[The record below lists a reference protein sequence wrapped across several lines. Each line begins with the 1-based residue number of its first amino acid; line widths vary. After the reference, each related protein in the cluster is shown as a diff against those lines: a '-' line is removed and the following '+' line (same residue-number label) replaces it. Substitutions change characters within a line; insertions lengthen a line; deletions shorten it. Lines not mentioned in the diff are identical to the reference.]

1 MPSEHSSNH
10 PAHATGL
17 VDWPAVQAEALEVL
31 RAYLRID
38 TSNPPGREE
47 AAARYLAGLLEAEGV
62 PIEVIEVAPER
73 VALVARLTGD
83 GSRPALMLS
92 NHLDVV
98 PVQREFWS
106 VDPFGGEIRGGR
118 IYGRGA
124 IDMKS
129 VGVMHLFALLL
140 LKRLGVPLA
149 RDVVFLAAPDE
160 EAGSAHGMAWLV
172 EHRRDLLDP
181 SRVAC
186 SLNEGAS
193 GMPDFGGRP
202 AHLFEIAV
210 SEKAMAPLRL
220 RVVGTPGHGSK
231 PAPGNPILP
240 LLRALDRLTSW
251 DRRVELTP
259 ATRAYLERLRAGG
272 IVEDPDDLHAI
283 ERDVRSSPDTEAAF
297 TNTLNATML
306 RAGVKNNVI
315 PAVAEAEVDCRLLAG
330 TDPEA
335 WRRQVVERIDDAR
348 VEVTFIY
355 EHEPEPSVSAWD
367 TEMSALIETVL
378 REAFEDAVVVPSTA
392 IVGTDNRFLRPLG
405 IPSYG
410 FIPCLLSQAE
420 RDGFHAND
428 EFLTVENFNLGLE
441 VMFEVVRRFCIA
453 E

>member
-1 MPSEHSSNH
+1 M
-10 PAHATGL
+10 A
-17 VDWPAVQAEALEVL
+17 
-31 RAYLRID
+31 I
-38 TSNPPGREE
+38 
-47 AAARYLAGLLEAEGV
+47 
-62 PIEVIEVAPER
+62 
-73 VALVARLTGD
+73 VARLAGD
-83 GSRPALMLS
+83 GARRALMLS

-106 VDPFGGEIRGGR
+106 VDPFGAEVRDGR

-129 VGVMHLFALLL
+129 VGVMHLVAMVL
-140 LKRLGVPLA
+140 LKRLGLPLA
-149 RDVVFLAAPDE
+149 RDLVFLAAPDE
-160 EAGSAHGMAWLV
+160 EAGSSQGMAWLV
-172 EHRRDLLDP
+172 KHRRDLFEIE
-181 SRVAC
+181 C

-193 GMPDFGGRP
+193 GMPDFGGRE

-240 LLRALDRLTSW
+240 LLAALERLTSW
-251 DRRVELTP
+251 ARHVELTP
-259 ATRAYLERLRAGG
+259 ATRGYLERLQAGG
-272 IVEDPDDLHAI
+272 IIADAS
-283 ERDVRSSPDTEAAF
+283 DVAAVGAAVRTSPDTEAAF
-297 TNTLNATML
+297 TNTLNATMT

-330 TDPEA
+330 TDPEE
-335 WRRQVVERIDDAR
+335 WRSQVVERIGDER
-348 VEVTFIY
+348 VEVSFIY
-355 EHEPEPSVSAWD
+355 EHEPKPAVSAWG
-367 TEMSALIETVL
+367 TEMSGLIESVL

-392 IVGTDNRFLRPLG
+392 IVGTDNRFLRALG

-410 FIPCLLSQAE
+410 FIPCLLSQEE

-441 VMFEVVRRFCIA
+441 VMFEVVRRFCA
-453 E
+453 AG

>member
-1 MPSEHSSNH
+1 MPSEEPTPSST
-10 PAHATGL
+10 PP
-17 VDWPAVQAEALEVL
+17 VDWASVRAEALEVL

-47 AAARYLAGLLEAEGV
+47 AAARYLGRLLDAEGIPV
-62 PIEVIEVAPER
+62 EYIETTPGR
-73 VALVARLTGD
+73 VALVARLAGD

-106 VDPFGGEIRGGR
+106 VDPFGAEIRDGR

-129 VGVMHLFALLL
+129 VGVMHLIALVL
-140 LKRLGVPLA
+140 LKRLGIPLA

-160 EAGSAHGMAWLV
+160 EAGSSHGMAWLV
-172 EHRRDLLDP
+172 EHRPDLFD
-181 SRVAC
+181 VAC

-193 GMPDFGGRP
+193 GMPDFGGRD

-210 SEKAMAPLRL
+210 TEKAMSPLHL

-231 PAPGNPILP
+231 PAPGNPIVP
-240 LLRALDRLTSW
+240 LVRALERLTSW
-251 DRRVELTP
+251 DRPVELTA
-259 ATRAYLERLRAGG
+259 ATGAYLDRLEAGG
-272 IVEDPDDLHAI
+272 VIEDASDGAAI
-283 ERDVRSSPDTEAAF
+283 ESDVKASPDTEAAF
-297 TNTLNATML
+297 TNTINATIVS
-306 RAGVKNNVI
+306 AGVKNNVI

-330 TDPEA
+330 TDPEE
-335 WRRQVVERIDDAR
+335 WRRQVIERIGDDR

-355 EHEPEPSVSAWD
+355 DHEPEPSVSAWD
-367 TEMSALIETVL
+367 TEMSSLIETVL

-410 FIPCLLSQAE
+410 FIPCLLSQEE

-441 VMFEVVRRFCIA
+441 VMFEVVRRFCA
-453 E
+453 AA

>member
-1 MPSEHSSNH
+1 MPAEEPTPSST
-10 PAHATGL
+10 PA
-17 VDWPAVQAEALEVL
+17 VDWASVRAEALEIL

-47 AAARYLAGLLEAEGV
+47 AAARYLGGLLEAEGI
-62 PIEVIEVAPER
+62 PTEYIEIAPER
-73 VALVARLTGD
+73 VTLVARLAGD
-83 GSRPALMLS
+83 GSLPALMLS

-98 PVQREFWS
+98 PVQREFWT
-106 VDPFGGEIRGGR
+106 VDPFGAEVRDGR

-129 VGVMHLFALLL
+129 VGVMHLIAVLL
-140 LKRLGVPLA
+140 LKRLGIPLA

-160 EAGSAHGMAWLV
+160 EAGSTHGMAWLV
-172 EHRRDLLDP
+172 EHRRELFDP
-181 SRVAC
+181 LAVAC

-193 GMPDFGGRP
+193 GMPDFGGRD

-210 SEKAMAPLRL
+210 SEKAMSPLRL

-231 PAPGNPILP
+231 PAPGNPIVP
-240 LLRALDRLTSW
+240 LIRALERLTSW
-251 DRRVELTP
+251 DRHVELTP
-259 ATRAYLERLRAGG
+259 ATRAYLERLEAGG
-272 IVEDPDDLHAI
+272 IIADASDVAAI
-283 ERDVRSSPDTEAAF
+283 EADVKRSPDTEAAF
-297 TNTLNATML
+297 TNTINATIV

-330 TDPEA
+330 TDPDE
-335 WRRQVVERIDDAR
+335 WRRQVVERIDDDR
-348 VEVTFIY
+348 IEVTFIY
-355 EHEPEPSVSAWD
+355 DHEPEPSVSDWA
-367 TEMSALIETVL
+367 TEMSGLIETVL

-410 FIPCLLSQAE
+410 FIPCLLSQEE

-428 EFLTVENFNLGLE
+428 EYLTIENFNLGLE
-441 VMFEVVRRFCIA
+441 VMYEVVRRFCA
-453 E
+453 RTD

>member
-1 MPSEHSSNH
+1 MPAEQPAPSST
-10 PAHATGL
+10 PP
-17 VDWPAVQAEALEVL
+17 VDWASVRAEALEIL

-47 AAARYLAGLLEAEGV
+47 AAARYLGGLLEAEGI
-62 PIEVIEVAPER
+62 PTEYIEIAPER
-73 VALVARLTGD
+73 VALVARLAGD
-83 GSRPALMLS
+83 GSRRALMLS

-106 VDPFGGEIRGGR
+106 VDPFGAEVRDGR

-129 VGVMHLFALLL
+129 VGVMHLVAMVL
-140 LKRLGVPLA
+140 LKRLGLPLA

-160 EAGSAHGMAWLV
+160 EAGSSQGMAWLV
-172 EHRRDLLDP
+172 QRRRDLFDIE
-181 SRVAC
+181 C

-193 GMPDFGGRP
+193 GMPDFGGRD

-240 LLRALDRLTSW
+240 LLAALERLTSW
-251 DRRVELTP
+251 ERHVEVTP
-259 ATRAYLERLRAGG
+259 ATRAYLERLQAGG
-272 IVEDPDDLHAI
+272 IIADASDVAAVEA
-283 ERDVRSSPDTEAAF
+283 DVKTSPDTEAAF
-297 TNTLNATML
+297 TNTLNATII

-330 TDPEA
+330 TDPEE
-335 WRRQVVERIDDAR
+335 WRRQVVERIGDER
-348 VEVTFIY
+348 VEVSFIY
-355 EHEPEPSVSAWD
+355 EHEPEPAVSAWD
-367 TEMSALIETVL
+367 TEMSGLIESVL

-410 FIPCLLSQAE
+410 FIPCLLSQEE

-428 EFLTVENFNLGLE
+428 EYLTVENFNLGLE
-441 VMFEVVRRFCIA
+441 VMYEVVRRFCA
-453 E
+453 R